1 MINYKFNIEQLKC
14 VLSCMIIDI
23 LWIRTG
29 WKLYNKSLNQSYK
42 KKKVFYV
49 L

>member
-29 WKLYNKSLNQSYK
+29 GKLYNKSLKQSYK
-42 KKKVFYV
+42 TNKVFYA